1 MINYSLTMRP
11 VNANLIEINRA
22 KSRINA
28 AKAAGEEPQAEDIA
42 LVATEV
48 QKAFAQ
54 AQFAEVMTIEK
65 FARHIADHG
74 CVYSRADISAILYM
88 AVDCMREQL
97 LDGKKIRLGDLGD
110 FSVNI
115 TSRGADSTALFTT
128 QYITG
133 LNVQWDCGPQFRNLM
148 AEAEF
153 QLVPTRAQQAALIR
167 AIRSGS
173 AVAEDPSDTQQP
185 SDTQEPSDSGND
197 DTGSGGDGGS
207 GDGPS
212 FTSPPHA
219 PHTLSPSFPAQ
230 VFPHK
235 DPRAGFVCPFQKT
248 AACFHIPLPYGELSV
263 VILVFRGCRPVAFG
277 FCMCARKRP
286 CQSLPHS
293 RPHGC

>member
-11 VNANLIEINRA
+11 VNANLIDINRA

-28 AKAAGEEPQAEDIA
+28 AKAAGEEPQAQDLT

-65 FARHIADHG
+65 FAKHIADHG
-74 CVYSRADISAILYM
+74 CVYSRADIAAILYM

-97 LDGKKIRLGDLGD
+97 LDGKKIQLGDLGD

-133 LNVQWDCGPQFRNLM
+133 LSVQWDCGSQFRNLL

-167 AIRSGS
+167 SIRSG
-173 AVAEDPSDTQQP
+173 APVPEDPSDGGTDP
-185 SDTQEPSDSGND
+185 DGGTNPDGGNDSGT
-197 DTGSGGDGGS
+197 DTGGDTGGDES
-207 GDGPS
+207 EGP
-212 FTSPPHA
+212 
-219 PHTLSPSFPAQ
+219 
-230 VFPHK
+230 
-235 DPRAGFVCPFQKT
+235 
-248 AACFHIPLPYGELSV
+248 
-263 VILVFRGCRPVAFG
+263 AFG
-277 FCMCARKRP
+277 
-286 CQSLPHS
+286 
-293 RPHGC
+293 

>member
-115 TSRGADSTALFTT
+115 TSRGADSTALFTP

-173 AVAEDPSDTQQP
+173 VVAEDPSDTQQP
-185 SDTQEPSDSGND
+185 SDTQEPSDSGSDNAGGGGD
-197 DTGSGGDGGS
+197 GGSDGGDGGS

-212 FTSPPHA
+212 FT
-219 PHTLSPSFPAQ
+219 
-230 VFPHK
+230 
-235 DPRAGFVCPFQKT
+235 
-248 AACFHIPLPYGELSV
+248 
-263 VILVFRGCRPVAFG
+263 
-277 FCMCARKRP
+277 
-286 CQSLPHS
+286 
-293 RPHGC
+293 

>member
-1 MINYSLTMRP
+1 MINYSIVMRS
-11 VNANLIEINRA
+11 VNSNLLEINQARA
-22 KSRINA
+22 RV
-28 AKAAGEEPQAEDIA
+28 KAARMAGETPEQVDLDLI
-42 LVATEV
+42 ATEERR
-48 QKAFAQ
+48 AFAV
-54 AQFAEVMTIEK
+54 AQYAEVMTIEK

-115 TSRGADSTALFTT
+115 TSRGADSTALFTP

-133 LNVQWDCGPQFRNLM
+133 LNVQWDCGPQFRNLL

-185 SDTQEPSDSGND
+185 SDTQEPSDSGSDNAGGGGD
-197 DTGSGGDGGS
+197 GGSGGGDGGS

-212 FTSPPHA
+212 FS
-219 PHTLSPSFPAQ
+219 
-230 VFPHK
+230 
-235 DPRAGFVCPFQKT
+235 
-248 AACFHIPLPYGELSV
+248 
-263 VILVFRGCRPVAFG
+263 
-277 FCMCARKRP
+277 
-286 CQSLPHS
+286 
-293 RPHGC
+293 

>member
-28 AKAAGEEPQAEDIA
+28 AKAAGEEPQSEDIA
-42 LVATEV
+42 LVATELH
-48 QKAFAQ
+48 KALAQ

-97 LDGKKIRLGDLGD
+97 LAGKKIRLGDLGD

-115 TSRGADSTALFTT
+115 TSRGADSTALFTP

-185 SDTQEPSDSGND
+185 SDTGSDNAGGGSDGGSG
-197 DTGSGGDGGS
+197 GGDGGS

-212 FTSPPHA
+212 FT
-219 PHTLSPSFPAQ
+219 
-230 VFPHK
+230 
-235 DPRAGFVCPFQKT
+235 
-248 AACFHIPLPYGELSV
+248 
-263 VILVFRGCRPVAFG
+263 
-277 FCMCARKRP
+277 
-286 CQSLPHS
+286 
-293 RPHGC
+293 